1 MKNLLKCISI
11 LLIIVGLNDSLTAQ
25 PQYYNYTGAGN
36 GSNSFPFNVGG
47 GKDVQ
52 LLYLS
57 GEFNQPTPAP
67 AGNIISVSLF
77 FNAGFGPATYTD
89 MTIKLGQSNITNLT
103 SGAFYAGALT
113 TVYYRASISLSTAAS
128 SWLTFTLDSPF
139 AYDPTQSLIV
149 DIGQCGA
156 SGTLGGTNAYTN
168 LSGVR
173 RVWSV
178 GGCPFVAYASSSI
191 YIYNMGFTIGAASGP
206 TVVTTAATAVTS
218 TTASLNGTVN
228 ANGNSTTV
236 TFEYGLTTLY
246 GTTVPGVP
254 SPVTGS
260 SVTPVTAAITGL
272 TPGTLYHFRCKGTN
286 SNGSANGADLTFTTT
301 TTPPTI
307 VTNPASNIGA
317 TTAQLNGTVT
327 ANNFSTTV
335 SFNWGLTIAYGNTLA
350 GIPSPVTGNVPTAV
364 LANIAG
370 LTTGQTYHFRCVGVN
385 AGGTTNGAD
394 QSFIAGC
401 TIPPAAGVVSGPSI
415 LCAYS
420 VGNVF
425 GTDLIAGA
433 TSYTWTLPP
442 GCVITAGAGTRYITV
457 TWGATAGNVT
467 VAGTN
472 ACGNGTPSSMAV
484 SLYPPPTPTITGTSS
499 GCQGFS
505 AVYTTQ
511 AGMTGYIWT
520 VSAGG
525 IITAGTGTNSVSVTW
540 NAAGAQTVSVNY
552 ANANG
557 CYALTPVS
565 YIVTVNALPAITIT
579 GTSSLC
585 ANSGYYNY
593 STQTGF
599 TNYVWTIS
607 PGGTIT
613 LGQGTSQVQVNWNQV
628 GAQWIAVNY
637 TNPAGCSAPAPVQY
651 AVTVNPLP
659 GAAGTITGT
668 AVLCG
673 GTSGVA
679 YSVGAVSNAT
689 SYIWTLPAGA
699 AIATGAGTNSITVNF
714 AANASSGN
722 ITVYGNNL
730 CGNGA
735 SSPGFAVTV
744 NPIPVTPVIILAGV
758 IITSGAPAGN
768 QWYYN
773 STLIPG
779 ATNPTYTATQNGE
792 YWCIVTLNGCSSAES
807 NHVNVVIIGIDQ
819 LQSENFTV
827 RPVPNDGRFTVSMIS
842 PSQETFTI
850 QVMNTLGVMISELR
864 GIEVKGTVEQVIDLR
879 PVSDGIYTV
888 LIRSSSA
895 RIVKKVVV
903 KK

>member
-1 MKNLLKCISI
+1 
-11 LLIIVGLNDSLTAQ
+11 
-25 PQYYNYTGAGN
+25 
-36 GSNSFPFNVGG
+36 
-47 GKDVQ
+47 
-52 LLYLS
+52 
-57 GEFNQPTPAP
+57 
-67 AGNIISVSLF
+67 
-77 FNAGFGPATYTD
+77 
-89 MTIKLGQSNITNLT
+89 
-103 SGAFYAGALT
+103 
-113 TVYYRASISLSTAAS
+113 
-128 SWLTFTLDSPF
+128 
-139 AYDPTQSLIV
+139 
-149 DIGQCGA
+149 
-156 SGTLGGTNAYTN
+156 
-168 LSGVR
+168 
-173 RVWSV
+173 
-178 GGCPFVAYASSSI
+178 
-191 YIYNMGFTIGAASGP
+191 
-206 TVVTTAATAVTS
+206 
-218 TTASLNGTVN
+218 
-228 ANGNSTTV
+228 
-236 TFEYGLTTLY
+236 
-246 GTTVPGVP
+246 
-254 SPVTGS
+254 
-260 SVTPVTAAITGL
+260 
-272 TPGTLYHFRCKGTN
+272 
-286 SNGSANGADLTFTTT
+286 
-301 TTPPTI
+301 
-307 VTNPASNIGA
+307 
-317 TTAQLNGTVT
+317 
-327 ANNFSTTV
+327 
-335 SFNWGLTIAYGNTLA
+335 
-350 GIPSPVTGNVPTAV
+350 
-364 LANIAG
+364 
-370 LTTGQTYHFRCVGVN
+370 
-385 AGGTTNGAD
+385 
-394 QSFIAGC
+394 
-401 TIPPAAGVVSGPSI
+401 
-415 LCAYS
+415 
-420 VGNVF
+420 
-425 GTDLIAGA
+425 
-433 TSYTWTLPP
+433 
-442 GCVITAGAGTRYITV
+442 
-457 TWGATAGNVT
+457 
-467 VAGTN
+467 
-472 ACGNGTPSSMAV
+472 
-484 SLYPPPTPTITGTSS
+484 
-499 GCQGFS
+499 
-505 AVYTTQ
+505 
-511 AGMTGYIWT
+511 MTGYIWT

-565 YIVTVNALPAITIT
+565 YVVTVNALPAITIT